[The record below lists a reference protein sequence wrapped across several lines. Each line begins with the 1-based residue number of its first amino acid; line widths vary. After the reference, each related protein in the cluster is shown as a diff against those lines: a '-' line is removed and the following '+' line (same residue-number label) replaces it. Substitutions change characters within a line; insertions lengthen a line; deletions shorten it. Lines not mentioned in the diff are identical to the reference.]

1 MPRSDLGLER
11 PAAPVAPSAR
21 PAGTAAAATTP
32 ASTEPDGLTRPGTPP
47 AANSP
52 APATPGPTDQ
62 SEPAEPVITGPA
74 APNASTTHPPATQP
88 TTAQPANG
96 KAAQPV
102 NGQPASGQVTTA
114 QPATAKPAN
123 GQRANGQPTTA
134 QPATAEVANG
144 QTTTARPAKGQ
155 PASAQVTTTQ
165 VPTPQPTTPHPTTAH
180 TAAAQTATAA
190 AVPLNGIHRAERRDS
205 SPADGG
211 RQSWPDIF
219 SAHDDTI
226 NSAAGEQLAALIARA
241 AHAPGGLV
249 HFVDGEALRIYGSY
263 GMRMRWE
270 DIGDTPLRDSLAGLV
285 VADGRP
291 LVITDFATDPRIPAN
306 SPIRRR
312 GLSGAYLGQP
322 IRDASGAVL
331 GICCAL
337 DTQPHEWSADDV
349 AAVGDAARLGTL
361 LITEQQGRQ
370 EVDRQRRFLDA
381 VLDNLH
387 DGVTACDAEGRV
399 VLVNARMQRLWGGA
413 RMPADLSDD
422 PAAGLSDGDGRPG
435 DVALFRALRGER
447 LRNEELVLQ
456 GRGGRTRYYLIDA
469 QPILGP
475 DGETVGAVQ
484 AVQDVTRQRRAERFR
499 TCELAVVTA
508 LAAAPTIEAAGPRVL
523 EAVVGTLGWT
533 HAELWLVDEAAGV
546 VRSAASWNSPSWQ
559 SDIEVPAELPYGTG
573 LPGRAW
579 QAGKPLWIRDVGRP
593 QSLISPETAESSR
606 LHTAL
611 AIPVR
616 NGLEPLGVLTAF
628 ADTIE
633 DPEDELVALM
643 SGISAQIAQFI
654 EKRLVEDLQ
663 RQLIRTKNEYLALI
677 GHELR
682 TPLTS
687 IAAYT
692 ELLRDAD
699 AETLVA
705 EGPRLLE
712 VIDRNATQLRHIIN
726 ELLELSALDTGH
738 AAVQLSPI
746 NLAEVV
752 RDSVGAARD
761 AITDEPVSI
770 VDELPDELVLP
781 GDRHR
786 LRQVVDNLLG
796 NAVKYSPDGG
806 RIAVRLR
813 ATGRAAELSISD
825 TGIGVSQE
833 EREKM
838 FTGLYRTSRAR
849 DRAIPG
855 TGLGLTLSRAVVQRH
870 HGTIEL
876 SEHEGPGTTVCV
888 RLPLD
893 AR

>member
-11 PAAPVAPSAR
+11 LAIPGSPSAR
-21 PAGTAAAATTP
+21 PVGTAAAATTP
-32 ASTEPDGLTRPGTPP
+32 A
-47 AANSP
+47 
-52 APATPGPTDQ
+52 
-62 SEPAEPVITGPA
+62 PA
-74 APNASTTHPPATQP
+74 APVEIAL
-88 TTAQPANG
+88 
-96 KAAQPV
+96 
-102 NGQPASGQVTTA
+102 
-114 QPATAKPAN
+114 
-123 GQRANGQPTTA
+123 
-134 QPATAEVANG
+134 AEIAGAGTVSD
-144 QTTTARPAKGQ
+144 AR
-155 PASAQVTTTQ
+155 
-165 VPTPQPTTPHPTTAH
+165 
-180 TAAAQTATAA
+180 
-190 AVPLNGIHRAERRDS
+190 RR
-205 SPADGG
+205 
-211 RQSWPDIF
+211 WPDQL
-219 SAHDDTI
+219 SAHGDGMDGD
-226 NSAAGEQLAALIARA
+226 AGDRLAALIARA

-249 HFVDGEALRIYGSY
+249 HVVDGELLRIYGGY
-263 GMRMRWE
+263 GLQIRWE
-270 DIGDTPLRDSLAGLV
+270 DVGDVLLRDSLAGLI
-285 VADGRP
+285 VADPRP
-291 LVITDFATDPRIPAN
+291 LVINDLAADPRVPVN
-306 SPIRRR
+306 SPVRRL
-312 GLSGAYLGQP
+312 GLGGAYLGQP

-337 DTQPHEWSADDV
+337 DPQPHDWSSADV

-361 LITEQQGRQ
+361 LITEQRGRR

-387 DGVTACDAEGRV
+387 DGVTACDANGRI
-399 VLVNARMQRLWGGA
+399 VLVNARMQRLWGA
-413 RMPADLSDD
+413 RVAADLSDD
-422 PAAGLSDGDGRPG
+422 ATVAGLTDGNGQPIAAGE
-435 DVALFRALRGER
+435 VALFRALRGER
-447 LRNEELVLQ
+447 LRNEEMALQ
-456 GRGGRTRYYLIDA
+456 VRGRRTRYYLIDA

-546 VRSAASWNSPSWQ
+546 VRSAASWNPPSWQ
-559 SDIEVPAELPYGTG
+559 SDIDVPAELPYGTG
-573 LPGRAW
+573 LAGRAW
-579 QAGKPLWIRDVGRP
+579 QAGKPLWIRDVGQP
-593 QSLISPETAESSR
+593 QSLISPETAASSR

-616 NGLEPLGVLTAF
+616 NGLDPLGVLTAF

-654 EKRLVEDLQ
+654 ERRLVEDLQ

-699 AETLVA
+699 AETLVSD
-705 EGPRLLE
+705 GPRLLE

-738 AAVQLSPI
+738 AAVQLTPI

-752 RDSVGAARD
+752 RESVECTRSSVTG
-761 AITDEPVSI
+761 EPVSI
-770 VDELPDELVLP
+770 VDELPAELVLP
-781 GDRHR
+781 GDRRR

-813 ATGRAAELSISD
+813 AVGRAAELSVSD

-855 TGLGLTLSRAVVQRH
+855 SGLGLTLSRAVVQRH
-870 HGTIEL
+870 HGSIEL
-876 SEHEGPGTTVCV
+876 CEHEGPGTTVLV

-893 AR
+893 TR